1 MKTSLNEI
9 FNTSTLFSEDKK
21 KYYLT
26 KKSLILKLYKGV
38 NIKEIKDKIDSYRIF
53 NTIDY
58 LAQVLCDKKYTDKIF
73 ANILNTLISEYK
85 DININLFDVRLSEPH
100 GTITLHAFSNEDHE
114 FHEDLLELEDYVDL
128 YNFINSVQWNEEAME
143 DVGTQK
149 FIEETFSFIN
159 ELVYDFLKKVISKY
173 FTKESL
179 SKLNINYPLSF
190 YFNEE
195 HREEDPWEGP
205 LLHILGE

>member
-1 MKTSLNEI
+1 MTTSLSEI

-38 NIKEIKDKIDSYRIF
+38 NIKEIKDKIDSYQIF
-53 NTIDY
+53 DIIDD
-58 LAQVLCDKKYTDKIF
+58 LAQVLCDKENTDKIF
-73 ANILNTLISEYK
+73 ANILNTLISKYK
-85 DININLFDVRLSEPH
+85 DININLFDFRLSEPH
-100 GTITLHAFSNEDHE
+100 GTIELHALSNEDHKY
-114 FHEDLLELEDYVDL
+114 HEELLELEDYIEL
-128 YNFINSVQWNEEAME
+128 YNFINSAECNDEAME

-149 FIEETFSFIN
+149 FIEETFDFIN
-159 ELVYDFLKKVISKY
+159 ELVYDFLKKVIPQY

-179 SKLNINYPLSF
+179 SKLDINYPLSF

-195 HREEDPWEGP
+195 YREAAAWEGP
-205 LLHILGE
+205 LLHTLGE